1 MPASKNPKLIIVT
14 GLPATGKTWL
24 ATELSQ
30 AFHIPL
36 IAKDPLKISIL
47 EFLGTADRA
56 WDRKIGIAA
65 IHQQIL
71 FARELLSK
79 NIPVILESNF
89 KQEFDASLLMFLV
102 NELKV
107 DCLQIVCGAQ
117 GEVLVQ
123 RFSERMKMDASRKA
137 LGEKEFNNTEEW
149 TPMLLKGFDDPLNI
163 PGKVLTVDTTDFSKV
178 NLNEIKRNMETFLFQ

>member
-24 ATELSQ
+24 AKELSNS
-30 AFHIPL
+30 FHIPL
-36 IAKDPLKISIL
+36 FSKDPLKISLL
-47 EFLGTADRA
+47 ELLGTVDRA

-65 IHQQIL
+65 VHQQIL
-71 FARELLSK
+71 FARELLLK

-89 KQEFDASLLMFLV
+89 KQEFDASLLMILV

-117 GEVLVQ
+117 GEVLLQ
-123 RFSERMKMDASRKA
+123 RYTERLKMDASRRV
-137 LGEKEFNNTEEW
+137 LGEMEFNNVAEW
-149 TPMLLKGFDDPLNI
+149 TPQLLKGFDDPLNI
-163 PGKVLTVDTTDFSKV
+163 PGKVITVDTTDFSKV
-178 NLNEIKRNMETFLFQ
+178 NLNEIKMKMEAFLF